1 MKYNSLKTELEK
13 ALNNRGF
20 FAALAIGLLLS
31 AVNIGEN
38 LALIAEMGEHRGR
51 MSASLFCYWL
61 GITPGTA
68 KGVFYTIWPLLAAL
82 PYGWSY
88 IQERTSGVHDQIV
101 CRVGRKK
108 YFFAKYLAVFVS
120 GGLVLMAPLLFD
132 LLANA
137 LVCTYWVPNV
147 TYYLTLVFDG
157 HFLSTLYYTQP
168 WLYALL
174 WCGMTFLWGGAAACL
189 CLTVGTWPKLR
200 SVVTI
205 LPFIVL
211 MAVDGVIAVLPA
223 YAKGKLE
230 LSPMLLVRC
239 APPHM
244 NPGWLEFL
252 ALSVLTIF
260 SLALGYWQV
269 VKHELA

>member
-1 MKYNSLKTELEK
+1 MPQRKGTGLRAAAAFLT
-13 ALNNRGF
+13 F
-20 FAALAIGLLLS
+20 F
-31 AVNIGEN
+31 
-38 LALIAEMGEHRGR
+38 
-51 MSASLFCYWL
+51 L
-61 GITPGTA
+61 G
-68 KGVFYTIWPLLAAL
+68 
-82 PYGWSY
+82 
-88 IQERTSGVHDQIV
+88 
-101 CRVGRKK
+101 
-108 YFFAKYLAVFVS
+108 VS
-120 GGLVLMAPLLFD
+120 
-132 LLANA
+132 
-137 LVCTYWVPNV
+137 
-147 TYYLTLVFDG
+147 LTLG
-157 HFLSTLYYTQP
+157 S
-168 WLYALL
+168 
-174 WCGMTFLWGGAAACL
+174 LWGGAAACL

-252 ALSVLTIF
+252 ALSVLTLF

>member
-1 MKYNSLKTELEK
+1 MKYNSLKTELQK
-13 ALNNRGF
+13 ALHNRWF

-101 CRVGRKK
+101 YRVGRKK

-120 GGLVLMAPLLFD
+120 GGLALMTPLLFD

-174 WCGMTFLWGGAAACL
+174 WCCLLYTSDAA
-189 CLTVGTWPKLR
+189 
-200 SVVTI
+200 
-205 LPFIVL
+205 
-211 MAVDGVIAVLPA
+211 D
-223 YAKGKLE
+223 E
-230 LSPMLLVRC
+230 
-239 APPHM
+239 
-244 NPGWLEFL
+244 
-252 ALSVLTIF
+252 
-260 SLALGYWQV
+260 
-269 VKHELA
+269 

>member
-1 MKYNSLKTELEK
+1 M
-13 ALNNRGF
+13 
-20 FAALAIGLLLS
+20 
-31 AVNIGEN
+31 
-38 LALIAEMGEHRGR
+38 
-51 MSASLFCYWL
+51 
-61 GITPGTA
+61 
-68 KGVFYTIWPLLAAL
+68 
-82 PYGWSY
+82 
-88 IQERTSGVHDQIV
+88 
-101 CRVGRKK
+101 GRKK

-120 GGLVLMAPLLFD
+120 GGLALMTPLLFD

-252 ALSVLTIF
+252 ALSVLTLF